1 MLTGFTNLLELPQQE
16 AKRFLQTKRLKT
28 MKSVTVIFNDESLNY
43 VTSVGAKVSFQE
55 AVDYFVGKWFNL
67 GKSEADNMQQ
77 CVAIIFE

>member
-1 MLTGFTNLLELPQQE
+1 MLTRFTNLLNLPQQE

-43 VTSVGAKVSFQE
+43 VTSVGAKVTFQE

-67 GKSEADNMQQ
+67 GKSDADNMQQ

>member
-1 MLTGFTNLLELPQQE
+1 
-16 AKRFLQTKRLKT
+16 

-67 GKSEADNMQQ
+67 GEGGLDNMQQ
-77 CVAIIFE
+77 CIAIIFE

>member
-1 MLTGFTNLLELPQQE
+1 MLTHNLNLLNLLQQE
-16 AKRFLQTKRLKT
+16 AKRFLQTEENRA

-67 GKSEADNMQQ
+67 GKSDADNMQQ